1 MIWLGWWSVERLGL
15 RETSPTIV
23 MIMTTLTC
31 CGLSSEERFRKSS
44 QPIASPRSPSP
55 MEITA
60 QTCGCRCWCGVGV
73 DHSGCGSPAR
83 MCGYKE
89 RVAETF
95 SLMLDKSFQDQ
106 DQKKTFTNNET
117 RIITIMTVTMIFITM
132 TMVMTMN
139 HLL

>member
-1 MIWLGWWSVERLGL
+1 MWVG
-15 RETSPTIV
+15 
-23 MIMTTLTC
+23 M
-31 CGLSSEERFRKSS
+31 
-44 QPIASPRSPSP
+44 
-55 MEITA
+55 
-60 QTCGCRCWCGVGV
+60 GVS
-73 DHSGCGSPAR
+73 HSGCGSPAR

-117 RIITIMTVTMIFITM
+117 RIITIMTVTIITM
-132 TMVMTMN
+132 TMVMPMRRN